1 VRTSKRD
8 DVVAAQVRWAIVAG
22 YVVGVALAA
31 RGGVSDPEI
40 IVATVVGVFLVA
52 AFLSAGWIC
61 GGSWR
66 D

>member
-1 VRTSKRD
+1 MKILERRRRQ
-8 DVVAAQVRWAIVAG
+8 AQ
-22 YVVGVALAA
+22 L
-31 RGGVSDPEI
+31 SDPEI

-52 AFLSAGWIC
+52 AFLSADWIC